1 MKLAIRMCRH
11 GHQLD
16 YVKRSLDKFM
26 EDGHDN
32 YPVIETVEQAKY
44 IPEYQLLGK

>member
-1 MKLAIRMCRH
+1 MKLAIRMRRH

-16 YVKRSLDKFM
+16 YVKRGLDKFM

-32 YPVIETVEQAKY
+32 YPETADQAKY